1 MFTGLIEE
9 VGKVKECRYSSKGCV
24 LVLSCK
30 KIFDDIKIGAS
41 VSVNGACLTVT
52 KILSDAIEVE
62 ISNETLSKT
71 NSNSIK
77 IGAEVNLERAM
88 KLGGRLDGHLVTG
101 HIDCFAR
108 FIRLEEEGFSKRY
121 YFDIKDGFQ
130 KYIVYKGSVSI
141 NGVSLTV
148 ADKDDTLFSVVLI
161 PSTLQHTNLKSIRQG
176 DIVNIETDILA
187 KYVENFT
194 VNKEHKSNLDENFLL
209 ENGFI

>member
-9 VGKVKECRYSSKGCV
+9 VGKVRESRYSSKGCV
-24 LVLSCK
+24 LGVSCS
-30 KIFDDIKIGAS
+30 KILDDIKIGAS
-41 VSVNGACLTVT
+41 VAINGACLTVT
-52 KILSDAIEVE
+52 KVLSDGIEVE

-71 NSNSIK
+71 NSSSIK

-88 KLGGRLDGHLVTG
+88 KLGGRLDGHIVTG

-108 FIRLEEEGFSKRY
+108 FVRLEDEGFSKRY

-130 KYIVYKGSVSI
+130 KYIAYKGSVGI

-161 PSTLQHTNLKSIRQG
+161 PSTLEHTNLKNLRQG